1 MSAQDRDCT
10 ATLDPQRRA
19 DDLKPPWQAYR
30 AYLCH
35 GRRGHVESSVAPPAS
50 LLTPEDRDFGIHQ
63 LRVDGAS
70 PPARTGGLHE
80 LPRLLAARPVSTF
93 PSEKGD
99 PVKNQT
105 LNTTATATDSNTPAT
120 MLDPVTLIE
129 QVRALRQQIPEF
141 THLPSRDKQAL
152 SRAASLHPDFVQGAI
167 TVVGASTGVQD
178 ILGSTLDAL
187 HQQTDDATRWATAED
202 EVKALLDGIHAANL
216 VRKHRIGLV
225 ALQAYAIGRQLVPQ
239 KEHAGLLPH
248 VEELQRLNRIGK
260 RAKKTTPAGPAT
272 PSTPSTQAA

>member
-1 MSAQDRDCT
+1 M
-10 ATLDPQRRA
+10 
-19 DDLKPPWQAYR
+19 
-30 AYLCH
+30 
-35 GRRGHVESSVAPPAS
+35 
-50 LLTPEDRDFGIHQ
+50 
-63 LRVDGAS
+63 
-70 PPARTGGLHE
+70 
-80 LPRLLAARPVSTF
+80 
-93 PSEKGD
+93 
-99 PVKNQT
+99 KNQT

-178 ILGSTLDAL
+178 ILGSTPDAL

-216 VRKHRIGLV
+216 VRKHRVGLV
-225 ALQAYAIGRQLVPQ
+225 ALQAYQIGRQLVRQ
-239 KEHAGLLPH
+239 KEHADLLPH